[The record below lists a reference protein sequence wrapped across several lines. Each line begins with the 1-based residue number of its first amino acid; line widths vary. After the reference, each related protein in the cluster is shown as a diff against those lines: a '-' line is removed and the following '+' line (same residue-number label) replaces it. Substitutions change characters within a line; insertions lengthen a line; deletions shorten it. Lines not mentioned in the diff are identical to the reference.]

1 MGRIQAWDKAGAV
14 VNVVKQVIVIRKDL
28 GMSIG
33 KTAAQASHASLGS
46 YKKSDAKTR
55 SEWERIGCKK
65 VVLKARDER
74 EIEDIELKCQ
84 KNGVACFVVR
94 DAGLTELSPGTVT
107 AIGIGPE
114 KDEKIDRI
122 TGSLPLLD

>member
-1 MGRIQAWDKAGAV
+1 MYKQA
-14 VNVVKQVIVIRKDL
+14 IVIRKGL

-33 KTAAQASHASLGS
+33 KTAAQASHASLGA
-46 YKKSDAKTR
+46 YKKSDAKIRT
-55 SEWERIGCKK
+55 EWERTGCKK
-65 VVLKARDER
+65 VVLKAKDER

-84 KNGVACFVVR
+84 KNGIPCFVVR
-94 DAGLTELSPGTVT
+94 DAGLTELQPGTVT

-114 KDEKIDRI
+114 KDEKIDRV

>member
-1 MGRIQAWDKAGAV
+1 M
-14 VNVVKQVIVIRKDL
+14 KQVIVVRKDL
-28 GMSIG
+28 GMSVG
-33 KTAAQASHASLGS
+33 KTAAQASHASLGA
-46 YKKSDAKTR
+46 YKKSDAKIR

-65 VVLKARDER
+65 VVLKARSVE

-84 KNGVACFVVR
+84 KNGIPCFVVR

-114 KDEKIDRI
+114 KD
-122 TGSLPLLD
+122 